1 MDGELLKY
9 MIYAW
14 MLAVAGVG
22 GLTLL
27 IELIGTARI
36 KVTCDAVAKFKRTE
50 FVKWFLYCILFV
62 VILAAAFFAAQ
73 YLGSM
78 TT

>member
-27 IELIGTARI
+27 IELIGRASI
-36 KVTCDAVAKFKRTE
+36 KVNCEAVAKFKRAE
-50 FVKWFLYCILFV
+50 IVKWFLACFLLVI
-62 VILAAAFFAAQ
+62 ILAAAFFAAQ

>member
-36 KVTCDAVAKFKRTE
+36 KVTGEASAKFKRRE
-50 FVKWFLYCILFV
+50 FVKWFLYCFLLIL
-62 VILAAAFFAAQ
+62 ILSAAFLAAQ